1 MTVVKTKIGQDLLVL
16 INNFL
21 LKNGTIQLY
30 PDMYT
35 TVVNLVGS
43 YWNFR
48 KLFFSWVA
56 FTLTRACLQ
65 ANF

>member
-21 LKNGTIQLY
+21 LKNGTVQLY

-35 TVVNLVGS
+35 TVVNLVVEVGS
-43 YWNFR
+43 YWNF
-48 KLFFSWVA
+48 
-56 FTLTRACLQ
+56 
-65 ANF
+65 